1 MRFLTHLLLLIGVA
15 LAFGF
20 GLSWFAVTDG
30 RLFGVTQVGPWSTWR
45 EAGSPTPDPYTRAYI
60 ARAASLQLGASEGQ
74 QFVASVDSDGRPLS
88 RSCRY
93 RIDGT
98 TPVATF
104 WTLTAVDADGTL
116 ITRPDTPKALSSTRI
131 ARANDGAMELYV
143 SRSLAPRNWLEI
155 TGDGP
160 FTLTLDLYDTSSI
173 GGAGTAVLALPSI
186 IREACA

>member
-1 MRFLTHLLLLIGVA
+1 LRFLFHLLLLIGVA

-30 RLFGVTQVGPWSTWR
+30 RYFGVTQVGPWTTWR

-60 ARAASLQLGASEGQ
+60 ARAASLQLGSSEGQ
-74 QFVASVDSDGRPLS
+74 QYVASVDSDGRALT

-104 WTLTAVDADGTL
+104 WTLSAVDDSGALVTRQDGP
-116 ITRPDTPKALSSTRI
+116 RALSSARI
-131 ARANDGAMELYV
+131 ARANDGSMELYV
-143 SRSLAPRNWLEI
+143 SRTLAPRNWLEI
-155 TGDGP
+155 AGDGP
-160 FTLTLDLYDTSSI
+160 FTLNLNLYDTSNI
-173 GGAGTAVLALPSI
+173 GGVGTAAVTLPSI
-186 IREACA
+186 IREGCA

>member
-45 EAGSPTPDPYTRAYI
+45 EAGSPLPDPYTRAYI
-60 ARAASLQLGASEGQ
+60 ARSASLQLGASEGL
-74 QFVASVDSDGRPLS
+74 QFVASVDSDGRQLN

-104 WTLTAVDADGTL
+104 WTLTAVDPAGAL
-116 ITRPDTPKALSSTRI
+116 VTRQDAPRSLTSTRI
-131 ARANDGAMELYV
+131 ARANDGSMELYV
-143 SRSLAPRNWLEI
+143 SRTLAPRNWLEI
-155 TGDGP
+155 TGDGA
-160 FTLTLDLYDTSSI
+160 FLLALNLYDTSNI
-173 GGAGTAVLALPSI
+173 GGVGTAALVLPSI

>member
-1 MRFLTHLLLLIGVA
+1 MRFITHLLLLIGVA

-30 RLFGVTQVGPWSTWR
+30 RFFGVSQVGPWTIWR
-45 EAGSPTPDPYTRAYI
+45 EVGSPAPDPYTRAYI
-60 ARAASLQLGASEGQ
+60 ARAAALQLGASEGQ
-74 QFVASVDSDGRPLS
+74 QYVASVDSDGRALT

-104 WTLTAVDADGTL
+104 WTLTAVDPSGAL
-116 ITRPDTPKALSSTRI
+116 ITREDAPKALSSTRI
-131 ARANDGAMELYV
+131 ARANDGSMEVYV
-143 SRSLAPRNWLEI
+143 SRTLAPRNWLEI

-160 FTLTLDLYDTSSI
+160 FALNLNLYDTSNI
-173 GGAGTAVLALPSI
+173 GGIGTTVVTLPSI
-186 IREACA
+186 IREGCA

>member
-30 RLFGVTQVGPWSTWR
+30 RFFGVTQVGPWTTWR
-45 EAGSPTPDPYTRAYI
+45 EAGSPAPDPYTRAYI
-60 ARAASLQLGASEGQ
+60 ARAAALQLGASEGQ
-74 QFVASVDSDGRPLS
+74 QYVASVDSDGRALT

-104 WTLTAVDADGTL
+104 WTLTAVDPTGAL
-116 ITRPDTPKALSSTRI
+116 VTREDAPKALSSTRI
-131 ARANDGAMELYV
+131 ARANDGSMELYV
-143 SRSLAPRNWLEI
+143 SRTLAPRNWLEI
-155 TGDGP
+155 AGDGP
-160 FTLTLDLYDTSSI
+160 FALNLNLYDTSNI
-173 GGAGTAVLALPSI
+173 GGVGTAVVTLPSI
-186 IREACA
+186 IREGCA

>member
-1 MRFLTHLLLLIGVA
+1 MRFLTHLLLAIGVA

-20 GLSWFAVTDG
+20 GLSWFAITDG
-30 RLFGVTQVGPWSTWR
+30 RFFGVTQVGPWTTWR
-45 EAGSPTPDPYTRAYI
+45 EAGAPTPDPYTRAYI

-74 QFVASVDSDGRPLS
+74 HYLANVDSEGRALN

-104 WTLTAVDADGTL
+104 WTLTAVDDAGAL
-116 ITRPDTPKALSSTRI
+116 ITREGGPKALSSTRI
-131 ARANDGAMELYV
+131 ARANDGSMELYV
-143 SRSLAPRNWLEI
+143 SRTLAPRNWLEI
-155 TGDGP
+155 AGDGS
-160 FTLTLDLYDTSSI
+160 FLMSLNLYDTSSI
-173 GGAGTAVLALPSI
+173 GGVGTAVVTLPSI

>member
-1 MRFLTHLLLLIGVA
+1 MRFLTHLLLAIGVA

-30 RLFGVTQVGPWSTWR
+30 RFFGVTQVGPWAIWR

-74 QFVASVDSDGRPLS
+74 HYVASVDSEGRPLN

-98 TPVATF
+98 TPMATF
-104 WTLTAVDADGTL
+104 WTLTAVDEFGTL
-116 ITRPDTPKALSSTRI
+116 ITREDSPKALSSTRI
-131 ARANDGAMELYV
+131 ARANDGSMELYV
-143 SRSLAPRNWLEI
+143 SRTLAPRNWLEI
-155 TGDGP
+155 TGDGS
-160 FTLTLDLYDTSSI
+160 FSLSLNLYDTSSI
-173 GGAGTAVLALPSI
+173 GGGSAAVVALPSI
-186 IREACA
+186 IREGCA

>member
-1 MRFLTHLLLLIGVA
+1 MRFLTHLLLAIGVA

-30 RLFGVTQVGPWSTWR
+30 RFFGVTEVGPWVTWR

-60 ARAASLQLGASEGQ
+60 ARTAALQLGSSEGQ
-74 QFVASVDSDGRPLS
+74 QYMASVDSEGRALT

-98 TPVATF
+98 TPVAAF
-104 WTLTAVDADGTL
+104 WTLTAVDTSGTV
-116 ITRPDTPKALSSTRI
+116 ITRPDGPRALTSTHI
-131 ARANDGAMELYV
+131 ARANDGSMELYV

-155 TGDGP
+155 TGEGP
-160 FTLTLDLYDTSSI
+160 FVLSLNLYDTSSI
-173 GGAGTAVLALPSI
+173 GGAGAAAITLPAI

>member
-1 MRFLTHLLLLIGVA
+1 MA

-45 EAGSPTPDPYTRAYI
+45 EAGSPAPDPYSRAYI
-60 ARAASLQLGASEGQ
+60 ARTASLQLGASEGQ
-74 QFVASVDSDGRPLS
+74 QFVATVDSDGRPLT

-98 TPVATF
+98 TPVASF
-104 WTLTAVDADGTL
+104 WTLTATDPDGTI
-116 ITRPDTPKALSSTRI
+116 ITRPDAPRAFSSTRI
-131 ARANDGAMELYV
+131 ARANDGSMELYI
-143 SRSLAPRNWLEI
+143 SRTLAPRNWLEI
-155 TGDGP
+155 VGDGP
-160 FTLTLDLYDTSSI
+160 FTLTLNLYDTSSI
-173 GGAGTAVLALPSI
+173 GGTGTAAPTLPSI

>member
-1 MRFLTHLLLLIGVA
+1 LRFLTHLLLLIGVA

-30 RLFGVTQVGPWSTWR
+30 RFFGVTQVGPWSTWK
-45 EAGSPTPDPYTRAYI
+45 EAGSPLPDPYTRAHI
-60 ARAASLQLGASEGQ
+60 ARAASLQLGASEGL
-74 QFVASVDSDGRPLS
+74 QFTATVDSDGRPLS

-104 WTLTAVDADGTL
+104 WTLTATDADGTL
-116 ITRPDTPKALSSTRI
+116 ITRPDGPRAFSSTRI
-131 ARANDGAMELYV
+131 ARANDGSMELYV
-143 SRSLAPRNWLEI
+143 SRTLAPRNWLEI
-155 TGDGP
+155 TGDGA
-160 FTLTLDLYDTSSI
+160 FVLNLNLYDTSNI
-173 GGAGTAVLALPSI
+173 GGAGTAILSLPSI

>member
-1 MRFLTHLLLLIGVA
+1 MRFLSHLLLLIGVA

-45 EAGSPTPDPYTRAYI
+45 EAGSPAPDPYSRAYI
-60 ARAASLQLGASEGQ
+60 ARTASLQLGASEGQ
-74 QFVASVDSDGRPLS
+74 QFVATVDSDGRPLT

-98 TPVATF
+98 TPIASF
-104 WTLTAVDADGTL
+104 WTLTATDPDGTI
-116 ITRPDTPKALSSTRI
+116 ITRPDAPRAFSSTRI
-131 ARANDGAMELYV
+131 ARANDGSMELYI
-143 SRSLAPRNWLEI
+143 SRTLAPRNWLEI
-155 TGDGP
+155 VGDGP
-160 FTLTLDLYDTSSI
+160 FTLTLNLYDTSSI
-173 GGAGTAVLALPSI
+173 GGAGSAALTLPSI

>member
-30 RLFGVTQVGPWSTWR
+30 RYFGVTQVGPWTTWR
-45 EAGSPTPDPYTRAYI
+45 EAGSPAPDPYTRAYI

-74 QFVASVDSDGRPLS
+74 QYVAAVDSDGRALT

-98 TPVATF
+98 TPVTTF
-104 WTLTAVDADGTL
+104 WTLTAVDPNGAL
-116 ITRPDTPKALSSTRI
+116 VTREDAPRALSSTRI
-131 ARANDGAMELYV
+131 ARANDGSMELYV
-143 SRSLAPRNWLEI
+143 SRTLAPRNWLEI

-160 FTLTLDLYDTSSI
+160 FALNLNLYDTSNI
-173 GGAGTAVLALPSI
+173 GGVGTAVVALPSI
-186 IREACA
+186 IREGCE